1 MVRYR
6 SYIVDD
12 EIQAINALQLELQS
26 FEDVIEVIG
35 TASSVAEAVSEIN
48 ENSPDLVFLDIRL
61 TDGTGFDV
69 LQNINN
75 KDIRVIFTTAY
86 SEYAIQA
93 FKFNSLD
100 YLLKPVN
107 SEELSVS
114 INKLTTEKQD
124 DYTLRIQNLLANVGL
139 QNTEKKIAI
148 PSTDGIHL
156 FEIKNILYLNAERNY
171 SKIYFTQEKPLLCA
185 KTLKEFEHILQD
197 MGFLRI
203 HQSYLVNM
211 RNVASYINKDGGYL
225 VMKDKSTVPVSSRKR
240 NEVLSFLKGI

>member
-12 EIQAINALQLELQS
+12 EVQAINALQLELQS

-48 ENSPDLVFLDIRL
+48 ENSPDLIFLDIRL

-107 SEELSVS
+107 SEELSVA

-156 FEIKNILYLNAERNY
+156 FEIKNILYLNQP
-171 SKIYFTQEKPLLCA
+171 TLC
-185 KTLKEFEHILQD
+185 HS
-197 MGFLRI
+197 MGVFCIVPCFLF
-203 HQSYLVNM
+203 
-211 RNVASYINKDGGYL
+211 
-225 VMKDKSTVPVSSRKR
+225 VSMIS
-240 NEVLSFLKGI
+240 